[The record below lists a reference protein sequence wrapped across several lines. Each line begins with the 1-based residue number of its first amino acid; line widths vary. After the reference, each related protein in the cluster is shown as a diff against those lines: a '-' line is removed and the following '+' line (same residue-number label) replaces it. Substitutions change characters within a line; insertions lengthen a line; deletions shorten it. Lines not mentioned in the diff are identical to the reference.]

1 MINGNLGKISISQ
14 SSIIASDFYIIQ
26 PYNVKDG
33 LKNIKEGTCLY
44 TENDTTM
51 TLTHTKEANSVF
63 VGICLD
69 AIEDKTKDSTVN
81 VLVFGAVKKENVL
94 DGTGAVIQDANE
106 QEATKR
112 RHEFRVAGIYLV

>member
-44 TENDTTM
+44 TENETSM
-51 TLTHTKEANSVF
+51 TLTHTKEANSIF
-63 VGICLD
+63 VLTQSRIKQRT
-69 AIEDKTKDSTVN
+69 APSTSSF
-81 VLVFGAVKKENVL
+81 LVP
-94 DGTGAVIQDANE
+94 
-106 QEATKR
+106 
-112 RHEFRVAGIYLV
+112 

>member
-44 TENDTTM
+44 TENDTSM
-51 TLTHTKEANSVF
+51 TLMHTKEASSIF

-94 DGTGAVIQDANE
+94 DGTGATIQDANE

-112 RHEFRVAGIYLV
+112 WQEFRVAGIYLV